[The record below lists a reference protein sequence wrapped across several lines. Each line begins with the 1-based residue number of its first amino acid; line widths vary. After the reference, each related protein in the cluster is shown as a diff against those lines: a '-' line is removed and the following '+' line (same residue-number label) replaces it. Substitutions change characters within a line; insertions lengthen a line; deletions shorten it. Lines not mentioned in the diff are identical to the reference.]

1 MTARAKL
8 YAKRS
13 RGHFRGLSLHPKIP
27 FMLADPSIPTDREKL
42 FLLSAGAGD
51 ALDRQR
57 CAVGF
62 LGDFAVLLD
71 NEAAGGFVLFQA
83 AEQFGRHAPVGACEP
98 SS

>member
-1 MTARAKL
+1 
-8 YAKRS
+8 
-13 RGHFRGLSLHPKIP
+13 
-27 FMLADPSIPTDREKL
+27 MLADPSIPTDREKL